1 MYQSKKSGHGERHG
15 NQKCMCPKKRFFSGF
30 PIEKFPRHVTLWQLK
45 RGEPLM
51 LRFILILIVFTGL
64 SSGGDSANR
73 PSGKNPLFSQA
84 TSFRSFFSGNVKKKN
99 GDLKQVEKHCFQFSA
114 RTGSGLISDEVSGEF
129 SFPGNENED
138 YSASSGNCFAGNAQT
153 GSCGA
158 RASPLLKFT

>member
-1 MYQSKKSGHGERHG
+1 MHVSKKTDFFRDFRLKSSRVMLPYG
-15 NQKCMCPKKRFFSGF
+15 NSN
-30 PIEKFPRHVTLWQLK
+30 E
-45 RGEPLM
+45 GEPLM

>member
-1 MYQSKKSGHGERHG
+1 MILQTALPEKILSFLRRHLSG
-15 NQKCMCPKKRFFSGF
+15 
-30 PIEKFPRHVTLWQLK
+30 L
-45 RGEPLM
+45 
-51 LRFILILIVFTGL
+51 
-64 SSGGDSANR
+64 
-73 PSGKNPLFSQA
+73 
-84 TSFRSFFSGNVKKKN
+84 FFSGNVKKKN